1 MWYSIVKEKQR
12 DQAKAN
18 SRAGWNGKRSDDAVT
33 ISGGTA
39 EAEQGEMVFLIS
51 QADRW
56 TQHIP
61 DTRYTTVQQAGRLI
75 GYLMRYERSESNG
88 RIRDPG
94 EYP

>member
-1 MWYSIVKEKQR
+1 MHLRESATRWRCQ
-12 DQAKAN
+12 
-18 SRAGWNGKRSDDAVT
+18 RSDDTVT
-33 ISGGTA
+33 ISEGTA
-39 EAEQGEMVFLIS
+39 KQSEARGFPYIS

-75 GYLMRYERSESNG
+75 GYLIRYERSESNG